1 METKEVKIGNTS
13 MIAVIEGNQVVMGSY
28 TAANPIELSAHIAGN
43 NYPLDLAGKM
53 FYLRNEKGLHK
64 LNLTELET
72 YCSSC
77 GHELVFGVCERCG
90 NIQ

>member
-1 METKEVKIGNTS
+1 METKDVKIGNTT
-13 MIAVIEGNQVVMGSY
+13 MIAEIEGNQVVLSSFV
-28 TAANPIELSAHIAGN
+28 ANPVELSAHIAGN
-43 NYPLDLAGKM
+43 KYPLDLAGKM
-53 FYLRNEKGLHK
+53 FYLRNEEGLHK
-64 LNLTELET
+64 LNRTELET